1 MSVCDRAAELWS
13 QHSDVR
19 IDVAFAAVLSC
30 IVLSS
35 FGIGVLFGASCV
47 HPGQPLSCL
56 GCSRF
61 ESIES
66 KPSRIEQSRINAVAS
81 DDEEGEE
88 VEVANHRSLS
98 R

>member
-35 FGIGVLFGASCV
+35 FGIGVLFGVFCV
-47 HPGQPLSCL
+47 HPGQPLNCL

-61 ESIES
+61 ESIGS
-66 KPSRIEQSRINAVAS
+66 TSSNNDRKAINVVAS
-81 DDEEGEE
+81 DEDDDEDVGDPNGKS
-88 VEVANHRSLS
+88 APP
-98 R
+98 